1 MDENSTRPALL
12 CLHGFPTSSFDYYQ
26 MYPQLRRT
34 FDRIIFVDFLG
45 LGFSDKPVSKQATIA
60 IRITCQCGFAA
71 I

>member
-1 MDENSTRPALL
+1 MDENSTKPALL

-45 LGFSDKPVSKQATIA
+45 LGFSDKPVILMFDR
-60 IRITCQCGFAA
+60 RILF